1 MHYCVYAEIQFSI
14 KKMWPPCDDKIA
26 FSFGGKQCGGNSHY
40 SYQGIITVC
49 SDPGL
54 PATRHSP
61 TAP

>member
-1 MHYCVYAEIQFSI
+1 MQKLFSI

-26 FSFGGKQCGGNSHY
+26 FSFGGKEKCGGNSHY